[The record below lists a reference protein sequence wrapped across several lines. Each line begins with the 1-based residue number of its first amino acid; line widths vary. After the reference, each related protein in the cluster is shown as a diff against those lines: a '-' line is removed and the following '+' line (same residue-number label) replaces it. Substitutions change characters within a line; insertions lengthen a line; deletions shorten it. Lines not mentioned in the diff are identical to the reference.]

1 MNEKKVLKRLMKHAG
16 KYKIT
21 MILSWVFSAIAGIL
35 SLGPYICIY
44 FVAVELLKAGN
55 NLSLLDNDL
64 MRHYGWMAVNAT
76 VISFMF
82 YGIGLMLSHITAFN
96 LMANI
101 RIKIIRRLG
110 EVPLGYHITNS
121 SGKLRKIIEKNAENT
136 ENFIA
141 HQLPD
146 TVQAIVTPL
155 AFMIS
160 MFYFDW
166 RLTLICMIPVAIGF
180 IALSF
185 MIRKESSDFLKQY
198 QQSLGDMG
206 NAAVEYVRG
215 ISVVK
220 VFGQT
225 VHSFKRFHNSIMA
238 YKKFVTRYALSMK
251 RPMGLYITAVNGIFF
266 VLIPA
271 GIVFYQWSANK
282 ESFILSFI
290 FFIVFTPLIAVLL
303 MRIMYSSSNKMI
315 TSQALDVMENIID
328 EKVMDNK
335 INTKRPDNYDI
346 TFDSVS
352 FNYEEKGKKIID
364 KVSFTAKEG
373 TVTALVG
380 PSGGGKST
388 IANLIARF
396 WDVNSG
402 SIRVGGVD
410 IKELDYNEWIKN
422 ISFVFQDIGL
432 FKMSIADNVS
442 FNNPDATESEILN
455 ALHMARCDDI
465 IEKLPN
471 GIHTIIGTKSIYLS
485 GGEMQRIALAR
496 AILKDAPV
504 IILDEATA
512 FADPE
517 NEIKIQQAFSVLMK
531 DKTVIMIAHRL
542 STVVGA
548 DNIIVLDDGKIVESG
563 CHNSLISK
571 AGVYAKM
578 FREYQ
583 TGMKWKLGG
592 KKHA

>member
-1 MNEKKVLKRLMKHAG
+1 MNEKKVIKRLMKHAG

-180 IALSF
+180 IALGF

>member
-1 MNEKKVLKRLMKHAG
+1 MNEKKVIKRLMKHAG

-455 ALHMARCDDI
+455 ALHMVRCDDI